1 MRKNFDQ
8 KLSTLNIWLIEM
20 GSLVEET
27 ITIALKTVTQHNDL
41 LWDRMITLQEEI
53 KQKNQDI
60 EALCLK
66 LLLQQQPVAKDL
78 RLISTALKM
87 ITDLK
92 RIGDQGVDIAEISLT
107 MEENKFLE
115 QVPILKM
122 AQGVTTMVTE
132 SIDAFVKGDL
142 ALGEKVIQADDTID
156 ELFEQVKEKLIQLLI
171 QNKTQGKT
179 ALDLLMIAKYL
190 ERIGDHGVNIAT
202 WVVAS
207 LSNGENENRR
217 VGE

>member
-122 AQGVTTMVTE
+122 ARGVTTMVTE

-142 ALGEKVIQADDTID
+142 SLGEKVIKADDEID
-156 ELFEQVKEKLIQLLI
+156 DLFEEVKEKLIHLLI
-171 QNKTQGKT
+171 KDNTQGKT

-207 LSNGENENRR
+207 LRNQANNR

>member
-87 ITDLK
+87 IMDLK

-142 ALGEKVIQADDTID
+142 SLGEKVIKADDEID
-156 ELFEQVKEKLIQLLI
+156 DLFEEVKEKLIHLLI
-171 QNKTQGKT
+171 KDNTQGKT

-207 LSNGENENRR
+207 LRNQANNR